1 MKITAPNIPAAITGE
16 VLSRHID
23 WSDKERPQITFQ
35 IQLSGPGGKEVF
47 KYSGGL
53 LAFMT
58 DATRKSISG
67 PFWKNDKIPVQRA
80 LQAITGCHGKVRFSP
95 EDKKD
100 PATLAAGF
108 LLSNAVP
115 ELPGL
120 LHCLTMD
127 ASALDVD
134 FEEWAADLGYN
145 PDSRKDHALYEECRS
160 QSRRFKKCVG
170 EHFDA
175 IAEALQDY

>member
-1 MKITAPNIPAAITGE
+1 MKTTTPTLPAAISAE
-16 VLSRHID
+16 ILSRHID
-23 WSDKERPQITFQ
+23 WSDKERPQIAFQ

-58 DATRKSISG
+58 DATRQQISG
-67 PFWKNDKIPVQRA
+67 PVWKNDMLPTQRA
-80 LQAITGCHGKVRFSP
+80 LQAITSCRGKVGFSP
-95 EDKKD
+95 EDKRD
-100 PATLAAGF
+100 PATLAVEF
-108 LLSNAVP
+108 LLRHAKP

-120 LHCLTMD
+120 LACLVMD
-127 ASALDVD
+127 SSCLESD
-134 FEEWAADLGYN
+134 FEEWASDLGFN
-145 PDSRKDHALYEECRS
+145 PDSRKDLALYEECRS